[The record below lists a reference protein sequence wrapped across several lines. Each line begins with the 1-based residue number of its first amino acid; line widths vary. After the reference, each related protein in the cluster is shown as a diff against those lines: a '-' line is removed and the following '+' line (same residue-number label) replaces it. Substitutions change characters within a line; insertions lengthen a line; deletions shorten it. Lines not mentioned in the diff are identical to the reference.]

1 MGQVRPPLISAVYSQ
16 IVRRSVLTI
25 HRASIRTVRRN
36 HDTHGTMDAESKP
49 LTEAELRFVDEYII
63 DHNATQAYFR
73 AYGKTTDDGRK
84 RTYSQ
89 ASSNAHNL
97 LKRLDIRQEI
107 RAAEHYIC
115 RRNRVTADRVVK
127 ELAAIAFSSMGDVFD
142 FAVPGRFPEPK
153 ETRDIPA
160 KAIQALEKAKLE
172 EREIPQEDGEPIRVK
187 TIEYKFHS
195 KLSALEKLYDHLGMG
210 RENEVERLLS
220 ILPEDLRARV
230 TVEIER
236 AAATRSL
243 AEGGTEGGGRD
254 RPIRLA
260 GRAD

>member
-1 MGQVRPPLISAVYSQ
+1 
-16 IVRRSVLTI
+16 
-25 HRASIRTVRRN
+25 
-36 HDTHGTMDAESKP
+36 MDAESKP

-97 LKRLDIRQEI
+97 LKRIDIRQEI
-107 RAAEHYIC
+107 RAAEHYVC
-115 RRNRVTADRVVK
+115 RRNRVTADRVIK
-127 ELAAIAFSSMGDVFD
+127 ELAAVAFAKMSDVFD
-142 FAVPGRFPEPK
+142 FSAAGSIPVPRAV
-153 ETRDIPA
+153 RDIPDA
-160 KAIQALEKAKLE
+160 AHRALERAKVE
-172 EREIPQEDGEPIRVK
+172 TRTIPQADGDPITVE
-187 TIEYKFHS
+187 TVEYKFHA